1 MLTFVHWEYNVKRF
15 SVTPASTYDNH
26 RKTKTRDHNKNST
39 NTSNKLTCAWTRWGS
54 MCSWNIGNTA
64 VIISSCDI
72 KDPTLLLSRWTREIR
87 WEWTPPTCFQATN
100 YFQDSSSN
108 KELLQFKPRKWI
120 IWFITRYTE
129 AVELHHT
136 YNSNP

>member
-1 MLTFVHWEYNVKRF
+1 MQHISE
-15 SVTPASTYDNH
+15 VTPKFRQFDELLLYLGH
-26 RKTKTRDHNKNST
+26 WW
-39 NTSNKLTCAWTRWGS
+39 SNKLTCAWTRWGS

-72 KDPTLLLSRWTREIR
+72 KEPTLLLSRWTREIR

-108 KELLQFKPRKWI
+108 KELVQFKPRKWI
-120 IWFITRYTE
+120 IWFIARCIILTTAIHRSSDLRMSGCK
-129 AVELHHT
+129 A
-136 YNSNP
+136 